1 MANQKP
7 RMVKA
12 VRDARTG
19 LSHDEIRRD
28 FLDNLFFLQG
38 KFPEVATINDW
49 YLALAYTVRDRLMD
63 RWVKSVHRY
72 WDQKLRTVCYLSAEF
87 LIGPQLGMGLLDLG
101 IESVVREVL
110 LEHAL
115 TLEDLIEQEEEPGLG
130 SGGLGRLAACF
141 MESLA
146 TLGVPALGYGIRYE
160 FGIFDQEIRDGWQVE
175 VADRWLRL
183 GYPWEIAHPEISY
196 EVKLGGSTE
205 GYIDSHGQYRVN
217 WIPSQV
223 VRGTPFDTPVPG
235 YRVGTANTL
244 RLWKSEAVRSLD
256 FEAYNAGEYYRA
268 VEDRVSSENIT
279 KILYPNDEQLQG
291 RELRLKQQYFC
302 VSCSLQ
308 DMIRIHLQREPSLEK
323 FSEKFAIQLND
334 THPVLA
340 VPELMRLLID
350 EYAMGWDAAWQVTQS
365 TFAYTNHTLLPE
377 ALERWPVGLMRSV
390 LPRHLEIIY
399 ELNRRFL
406 DGIRESFP
414 GDEERVRQLSLIDE
428 SGERFVRMAHL
439 AALASHAINGVADLH
454 TRLLGSDVLS
464 PFHTLSPGKFSNKT
478 NGVTPRRFLLLC
490 NPRLAAL
497 ITETI
502 GENWVFRLEELRKL
516 EPFAKDSSFQSKW
529 REVKA
534 ANKRDLAGHILE
546 VTGIPVNAASLFDVH
561 VKRIHEYKR
570 QHLNLLH
577 VVALYNR
584 IRSNP
589 QIEVPS
595 RTVIFSGKAA
605 PGYFLAKL
613 MIKLITAVGTTI
625 NGDERVRDRLKVVFI
640 PDFNVKNAQRIYPAA
655 DLSEQ
660 ISTAGKEASGT
671 GNMKLV
677 MNGAVT
683 IGTLDGANIEIRDE
697 VGADNFFL
705 FGLTADGVARLFRKG
720 YRPRAVYESN
730 SELKAAIDAIATG
743 DFSADDRDRFR
754 PLTDSLIHHDPF
766 AVLSDFQS
774 YVDCQDRVSCAWMD
788 SHQWTEMS
796 ILNVAR
802 SGKFSSDRAI
812 REYCRDIWH
821 IEIPSA

>member
-1 MANQKP
+1 MSKTT
-7 RMVKA
+7 
-12 VRDARTG
+12 RDARTG
-19 LSHDEIRRD
+19 LGREEIRRD
-28 FLDNLFFLQG
+28 FLDNLFFIQG
-38 KFPEVATINDW
+38 KFPEVATRNDW

-72 WDQKLRTVCYLSAEF
+72 WAEKARTVCYFSAEF

-101 IESVVREVL
+101 IEDVVRDVL
-110 LEHAL
+110 REQGL

-160 FGIFDQEIRDGWQVE
+160 FGIFDQEIHDGWQVE

-196 EVKLGGSTE
+196 EVKFGGRTE
-205 GYIDSHGQYRVN
+205 GYTDAEGHYRVN

-223 VRGTPFDTPVPG
+223 VRGTPFDTPIPG

-256 FEAYNAGEYYRA
+256 FQAYNAGEYYRA
-268 VEDRVSSENIT
+268 VEDRITSENIT
-279 KILYPNDEQLQG
+279 KILYPNDQQLQG
-291 RELRLKQQYFC
+291 RELRLQQQYFC

-308 DMIRIHLQREPSLEK
+308 DMIRIYRQREESLEK
-323 FSEKFAIQLND
+323 LDGKYAIQLND

-340 VPELMRLLID
+340 IPEMMRLLID
-350 EYAMGWDAAWQVTQS
+350 EHGMNWDAAWSVTTR
-365 TFAYTNHTLLPE
+365 TFSYTNHTLLPE
-377 ALERWPVGLMRSV
+377 ALERWPIGLMKWL
-390 LPRHLEIIY
+390 LPRHMEIIY
-399 ELNRRFL
+399 EINRRFL
-406 DGIRESFP
+406 ETVRERFP
-414 GDEERVRQLSLIDE
+414 GDEARVRQLSLIDE
-428 SGERFVRMAHL
+428 TGERFVRMAHL
-439 AALASHAINGVADLH
+439 AAVGSHAINGVAELH
-454 TRLLGSDVLS
+454 TRLLAADVLS
-464 PFHTLSPGKFSNKT
+464 GFHDISPVKFSNKT
-478 NGVTPRRFLLLC
+478 NGVTQRRFLLLC

-497 ITETI
+497 ITDAI
-502 GENWVFRLEELRKL
+502 GDNWVFRLEELRKL
-516 EPFAKDSSFQSKW
+516 EPLAKDAEFQKKW
-529 REVKA
+529 RQVKT
-534 ANKRDLAGHILE
+534 ANKDDLAGHIRKTAG
-546 VTGIPVNAASLFDVH
+546 VFVDSASLFDVQI
-561 VKRIHEYKR
+561 KRIHEYKR

-577 VVALYNR
+577 AVALYNR
-584 IRSNP
+584 IRKNP
-589 QIEVPS
+589 EIDVTP

-613 MIKLITAVGTTI
+613 MIKLITAVGDAI
-625 NGDERVRDRLKVVFI
+625 NSDEQVRGRLKVVFI

-671 GNMKLV
+671 GNMKLA

-683 IGTLDGANIEIRDE
+683 IGTLDGANIEIREE
-697 VGADNFFL
+697 VGSENFFL
-705 FGLTADGVARLFRKG
+705 FGLTAAAVNRLFRNG
-720 YRPRAVYESN
+720 YRPHSIYESN
-730 SELKAAIDAIATG
+730 SELKAAIDAIAG
-743 DFSADDRDRFR
+743 GMFSADDKDRFR

-774 YVDCQDRVSCAWMD
+774 YMECQAEVSRAWMNPA
-788 SHQWTEMS
+788 HWTEMS

-812 REYCRDIWH
+812 REYCEEIW
-821 IEIPSA
+821 EVPIPE